1 MKTHTEFCT
10 PKLPDPEPTVHSL
23 IVSILLQA
31 LQHNVE
37 AMNEALMKWDLKVN
51 WRKTKV
57 MRVARNREECQVVVG
72 KEQLEQ
78 VDTEVPRSDD

>member
-1 MKTHTEFCT
+1 M
-10 PKLPDPEPTVHSL
+10 
-23 IVSILLQA
+23 
-31 LQHNVE
+31 E

-57 MRVARNREECQVVVG
+57 MRVVRNREECQVVVG

-78 VDTEVPRSDD
+78 VDTMKYLGVMISGDEVCSGKWKRGLEVQLESLEV